1 MTPHILIAEDEQKIA
16 SVLSDYLDA
25 AGMRVTHV
33 EDGSEVAAC
42 VERLAPDL
50 LLLDVMLPNKDGMAI
65 CRELRAKTN
74 LPIIMVTARVEEIDR
89 LLGLELGADDYMCKP
104 FSPRE
109 VVARVK
115 AILRR
120 ASPDAYGNGAESSIE
135 MNEDRLQASVNG
147 RRLGLTPVE
156 FKLLHVLAKH
166 PGRIYRRAELLD
178 LVYDDYRDVSDRT
191 IDSHIKNLRRKLE
204 GALPKQEVIYSV
216 YGVGYKLEM

>member
-1 MTPHILIAEDEQKIA
+1 MRIIAVAVAVANRTIL
-16 SVLSDYLDA
+16 
-25 AGMRVTHV
+25 
-33 EDGSEVAAC
+33 
-42 VERLAPDL
+42 
-50 LLLDVMLPNKDGMAI
+50 
-65 CRELRAKTN
+65 
-74 LPIIMVTARVEEIDR
+74 
-89 LLGLELGADDYMCKP
+89 CKP

-120 ASPDAYGNGAESSIE
+120 ASPDAYNNGAGSSIE
-135 MNEDRLQASVNG
+135 MNEDRLQASVKG

-156 FKLLHVLAKH
+156 FKLLHVLTKH

-216 YGVGYKLEM
+216 YGIGYKLEM